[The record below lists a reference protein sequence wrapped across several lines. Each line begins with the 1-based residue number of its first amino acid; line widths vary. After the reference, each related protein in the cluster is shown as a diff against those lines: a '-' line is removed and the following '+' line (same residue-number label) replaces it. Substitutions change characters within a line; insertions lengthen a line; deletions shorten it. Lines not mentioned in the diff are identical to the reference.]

1 MNKLKELCNDILDKR
16 LISYR
21 KRNRD
26 IFDGPLNIGT
36 ALKLR
41 EDFYSVAFLYQLKRK
56 AVCFDNKEEDA
67 APEADNHEG

>member
-1 MNKLKELCNDILDKR
+1 MQKEECLKIIDERI
-16 LISYR
+16 ISYR

-56 AVCFDNKEEDA
+56 AVCFDNEEEDP
-67 APEADNHEG
+67 AP